1 MITKENTTYL
11 KTREDL
17 RSWLFENGTTQSF
30 LNVPIS
36 VKIKQNTILYLD
48 LVEECLCFGWIDG
61 VKKRVNEDTLVQRIT
76 PRKKNSNWTELNKE
90 RVRRLEKL
98 GLMTEMGRVVL
109 PDMKKDNFVVH
120 NSILERLQKDELTY
134 QNFLAMPELYR
145 RIRIDTIQGY
155 DGTKDKE
162 LFNKRLERFIENTRN
177 NKMYGDWNDNG
188 RLG

>member
-11 KTREDL
+11 KTREEL
-17 RSWLFENGTTQSF
+17 RSWLLENAATQSF

-36 VKIKQNTILYLD
+36 VKSKENTIVYID
-48 LVEECLCFGWIDG
+48 IVEECLCFGWIDG
-61 VKKRVNEDTLVQRIT
+61 VKKKIDEETLVQRIT

-98 GLMTEMGRVVL
+98 GLMTDMGRSVL
-109 PDMKKDNFVVH
+109 PDMEKKFVVH
-120 NSILERLQKDELTY
+120 SSILERLQKDELAY

-145 RIRIDTIQGY
+145 RIRVDTIQGY

-162 LFNKRLERFIENTRN
+162 LFRKRLEKFIENTRN
-177 NKMYGDWNDNG
+177 NKMYGDWNDKG
-188 RLG
+188 RLS